1 MAKAPKKTKALAY
14 DNGIVVD
21 VDAGP
26 SRTWATSPGQY
37 LAGRAAIDEADALA
51 AEMEAKWGVGRLRLL
66 VPTELREKFDRQRY
80 LLNQAIW
87 HGDLE
92 AVRREAGRMVTAWRT
107 VERAAD
113 QAGAMPINPQVW
125 ETTLSDG
132 TVVGIVRDIADA
144 HAAMP
149 EGRKMAIYTLEEVAK
164 LLEAN
169 SLVTVAKA
177 AFPGATVEKATPMPS
192 DPLNAFSDSRA
203 ELDKVW
209 DEGDEL
215 PF

>member
-1 MAKAPKKTKALAY
+1 MAKKTKALAY

-26 SRTWATSPGQY
+26 SRTWATSPGMY
-37 LAGRAAIDEADALA
+37 LAGRAAIDEADKAA
-51 AEMEAKWGVGRLRLL
+51 AECEQRWGVGRLRLL
-66 VPTELREKFDRQRY
+66 VSVPMREKFDRQRY

-92 AVRREAGRMVTAWRT
+92 AVRRESARMVRAWHALDQTA
-107 VERAAD
+107 EELGAAY
-113 QAGAMPINPQVW
+113 APGEVW
-125 ETTLSDG
+125 EATFSDG
-132 TVVGIVRDIADA
+132 TVVAIVRTSADA
-144 HAAMP
+144 HKVIAD
-149 EGRKMAIYTLEEVAK
+149 GRKVAVYTMEEVTK

-169 SLVTVAKA
+169 SLVTRVKA
-177 AFPGATVEKATPMPS
+177 AFPGATVEKATPVPS

-203 ELDKVW
+203 ELDKAW
-209 DEGDEL
+209 DEGDPI